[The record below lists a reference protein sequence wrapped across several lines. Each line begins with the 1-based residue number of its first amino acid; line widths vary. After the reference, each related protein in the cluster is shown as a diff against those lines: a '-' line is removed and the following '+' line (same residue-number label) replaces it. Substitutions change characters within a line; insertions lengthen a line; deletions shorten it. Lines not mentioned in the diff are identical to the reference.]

1 VTGDLDV
8 VRHARARRMRLSVDP
23 ASGRVRLTIPPRA
36 SLKQAMAWAN
46 DHRGWI
52 DAQRAKLPEGRPFLP
67 GAVIP
72 VEGEEVAIDW
82 SPERTRTI
90 TLHRHAGLVPGSTE
104 PHDLGPAAPWCM
116 GEIVSPGHDLGL
128 PGADQSPC
136 TAQGRGDGAL
146 VCGGPLEG
154 LSRRIE
160 TWLKRRALATLT
172 EETAEFAA
180 KADVTVSRVTVADP
194 KGRWG
199 SCASSGAIRYSW
211 RLICAPSY
219 VRRSTVAHEVAH
231 RLHMD
236 HSPAF
241 HAAYRQLLG
250 ADPAPAR
257 AWLRR
262 HGATLHWVG
271 RGG

>member
-52 DAQRAKLPEGRPFLP
+52 DAQRAKLPDGRPFVP

-72 VEGEEVAIDW
+72 LEGEDVVIDW
-82 SPERTRTI
+82 SPERSRTVAL
-90 TLHRHAGLVPGSTE
+90 T
-104 PHDLGPAAPWCM
+104 
-116 GEIVSPGHDLGL
+116 
-128 PGADQSPC
+128 
-136 TAQGRGDGAL
+136 DGGL

-154 LSRRIE
+154 LPRRIE
-160 TWLKRRALATLT
+160 TWLKRRALAVLA

-180 KADVTVSRVTVADP
+180 KAGVTVSRVAVADP

-199 SCASSGAIRYSW
+199 SCASTGAIRYSW

-250 ADPAPAR
+250 TDPAPAR

-262 HGATLHWVG
+262 HGAALHWVG

>member
-1 VTGDLDV
+1 
-8 VRHARARRMRLSVDP
+8 MRLSVDP

-52 DAQRAKLPEGRPFLP
+52 DAQRAKLPEGRPFSP

-72 VEGEEVAIDW
+72 IEGEEVVIDW
-82 SPERTRTI
+82 SPERSRTV
-90 TLHRHAGLVPGSTE
+90 ALV
-104 PHDLGPAAPWCM
+104 D
-116 GEIVSPGHDLGL
+116 
-128 PGADQSPC
+128 
-136 TAQGRGDGAL
+136 GRL

-154 LSRRIE
+154 FPRRIE
-160 TWLKRRALATLT
+160 TWLKRRALAVLT

-180 KADVTVSRVTVADP
+180 KAGVTVSRVTVADP

-199 SCASSGAIRYSW
+199 SCASTGAIRYSW

-250 ADPAPAR
+250 TDPAPAR

>member
-52 DAQRAKLPEGRPFLP
+52 DAQRAKLPERRPFLP

-72 VEGEEVAIDW
+72 IEGEEVVIDW
-82 SPERTRTI
+82 SPDRSRTI
-90 TLHRHAGLVPGSTE
+90 TLIRHAGLVPASTK
-104 PHDLGPAAPWCM
+104 PHDLGLAAPWT
-116 GEIVSPGHDLGL
+116 P
-128 PGADQSPC
+128 
-136 TAQGRGDGAL
+136 AQGRGDVRL

-172 EETAEFAA
+172 EETTEFAA
-180 KADVTVSRVTVADP
+180 KAGVTVSRVTVADP

-241 HAAYRQLLG
+241 HAAYRHLLG
-250 ADPAPAR
+250 DDPAPAR

>member
-52 DAQRAKLPEGRPFLP
+52 DAQRAKLPDGRPFAP
-67 GAVIP
+67 GAMIP
-72 VEGEEVAIDW
+72 IEGEEITIDW
-82 SPERTRTI
+82 SPDRSRTI
-90 TLHRHAGLVPGSTE
+90 VLV
-104 PHDLGPAAPWCM
+104 D
-116 GEIVSPGHDLGL
+116 
-128 PGADQSPC
+128 
-136 TAQGRGDGAL
+136 GRL
-146 VCGGPLEG
+146 VCGGPIEG

-160 TWLKRRALATLT
+160 SWLKRRALAFLS

-180 KADVTVSRVTVADP
+180 KAGVTVSRVAVTDP

-199 SCASSGAIRYSW
+199 SCASTGVIRYSW

-241 HAAYRQLLG
+241 HAAYRHLLG

>member
-1 VTGDLDV
+1 MSGDLEV

-46 DHRGWI
+46 EHRGWI
-52 DAQRAKLPEGRPFLP
+52 DTQRAKLPDGRPFAP
-67 GAVIP
+67 GAMIP
-72 VEGEEVAIDW
+72 IEGEDVAIDW
-82 SPERTRTI
+82 SPERSRTI
-90 TLHRHAGLVPGSTE
+90 RLVE
-104 PHDLGPAAPWCM
+104 
-116 GEIVSPGHDLGL
+116 GELRLI
-128 PGADQSPC
+128 
-136 TAQGRGDGAL
+136 
-146 VCGGPLEG
+146 CGGPLEG
-154 LSRRIE
+154 LPRRIE
-160 TWLKRRALATLT
+160 TWFKRRALAVLT

-180 KADVTVSRVTVADP
+180 KAGVTVSRVAVGDP

-199 SCASSGAIRYSW
+199 SCASTGAIRYSW
-211 RLICAPSY
+211 RLICAPPH

-241 HAAYRQLLG
+241 HAAHRSLLG
-250 ADPAPAR
+250 GDPAPAR

-262 HGATLHWVG
+262 HGAALHWVG

>member
-1 VTGDLDV
+1 MTGDLEV

-46 DHRGWI
+46 EHRGWI
-52 DAQRAKLPEGRPFLP
+52 DTQRARLPEGRPFAP

-72 VEGEEVAIDW
+72 IEGEEVAIDW
-82 SPERTRTI
+82 APERSRTI
-90 TLHRHAGLVPGSTE
+90 RLVE
-104 PHDLGPAAPWCM
+104 
-116 GEIVSPGHDLGL
+116 
-128 PGADQSPC
+128 
-136 TAQGRGDGAL
+136 GDARL
-146 VCGGPLEG
+146 TCGGPLEG
-154 LSRRIE
+154 LPRRIE
-160 TWLKRRALATLT
+160 TWLKRRALAVLT

-180 KADVTVSRVTVADP
+180 RAGVTVSRVAIGDP
-194 KGRWG
+194 RGRWG
-199 SCASSGAIRYSW
+199 SCASTGTIRYSW
-211 RLICAPSY
+211 RLICAPPH

-241 HAAYRQLLG
+241 HAAYRTLLG
-250 ADPAPAR
+250 SDPAPAR

-262 HGATLHWVG
+262 HGAALHWVG

>member
-1 VTGDLDV
+1 VTADLDV

-52 DAQRAKLPEGRPFLP
+52 DAQRAKLPEGQPFLP
-67 GAVIP
+67 GAAIP
-72 VEGEEVAIDW
+72 IEGEDVVIDW
-82 SPERTRTI
+82 SPERSRTI
-90 TLHRHAGLVPGSTE
+90 SLM
-104 PHDLGPAAPWCM
+104 D
-116 GEIVSPGHDLGL
+116 SP
-128 PGADQSPC
+128 S
-136 TAQGRGDGAL
+136 RL

-160 TWLKRRALATLT
+160 TWLKRRALALLT
-172 EETAEFAA
+172 EETAAFAA
-180 KADVTVSRVTVADP
+180 KAGVTVSRVTVADP

-199 SCASSGAIRYSW
+199 SCASTGAIRYSW
-211 RLICAPSY
+211 RLICAPPY

-250 ADPAPAR
+250 SDPAPAR

-262 HGATLHWVG
+262 HGAALHWVG
-271 RGG
+271 RAC

>member
-1 VTGDLDV
+1 MSGDLEV

-46 DHRGWI
+46 EHRGWI
-52 DAQRAKLPEGRPFLP
+52 DAQRSKLPEGRPFVP

-72 VEGEEVAIDW
+72 VEGEDVTVDW
-82 SPERTRTI
+82 APERPRTI
-90 TLHRHAGLVPGSTE
+90 ALIRHAGLVPASTE
-104 PHDLGPAAPWCM
+104 PRASGQEAQWTP
-116 GEIVSPGHDLGL
+116 V
-128 PGADQSPC
+128 
-136 TAQGRGDGAL
+136 QGRGDGRL
-146 VCGGPLEG
+146 VCGGPIEG

-160 TWLKRRALATLT
+160 TWLKRRALTVLT
-172 EETAEFAA
+172 EETTEFAA
-180 KADVTVSRVTVADP
+180 KANVTVSRVAVADP

-199 SCASSGAIRYSW
+199 SCASTGAIRYSW
-211 RLICAPSY
+211 RLICAPPH
-219 VRRSTVAHEVAH
+219 VRRATVAHEVAH
-231 RLHMD
+231 RLQMN

-241 HAAYRQLLG
+241 HAAHRALLG

-262 HGATLHWVG
+262 HGASLHWVG
-271 RGG
+271 RRS